1 MLPTNSTIFQSA
13 LDSIPEEVNIQV
25 NLSFDIADKI
35 AEILSRQN
43 MTQRDFAKK
52 IKRSEAE
59 VSRWLSG
66 THNFTLSTIAKISAV
81 LGEKIVRV

>member
-1 MLPTNSTIFQSA
+1 
-13 LDSIPEEVNIQV
+13 
-25 NLSFDIADKI
+25 
-35 AEILSRQN
+35 

>member
-1 MLPTNSTIFQSA
+1 MKKINSRVFQSA
-13 LDSIPEEVNIQV
+13 MNSIPEEVEIQV
-25 NLSFDIADKI
+25 NLSFEIADKI
-35 AEILSRQN
+35 AEVLSKQK

-81 LGEKIVRV
+81 LGETIVRV